1 MIELAEA
8 AGLTV
13 RSPRNPE
20 QRGGTIILGVPDAD
34 GRAIVAE
41 LGRRQILVDFRP
53 GAGVRIAP
61 HFYTSDDEIVQT
73 VHEFASIVRP

>member
-1 MIELAEA
+1 
-8 AGLTV
+8 V

-20 QRGGTIILGVPDAD
+20 ERGGTVILAVPDAE
-34 GRAIVAE
+34 GRAVVAE

-61 HFYTSDDEIVQT
+61 HFYTSDDEIAHT
-73 VHEFASIVRP
+73 LHEFASIVRG